1 MYVVFVFILFY
12 FVEGFVDFKSIKV
25 YGPGISPAEIVMPAR
40 YFFVSFKDALQKKYI
55 PLVKDELK
63 VSVEG
68 KYMDNRE
75 CRLWVNILDRKD
87 GVFIVRYKLYEPCSN
102 FKINVKFKGVHVGDS
117 PYDVDGVVTPEEC
130 YCPEKD
136 FKKWLNT
143 YQCLSKDYK
152 QINED
157 LKPFP
162 SVNFTS
168 FRKEALKKFD
178 QPGSMSVCNYVVVKN
193 KIYRK
198 CYGEH
203 VGFKMFMDAIL
214 LSLTRKTVL
223 PDIELLVNLGDW
235 PLMNKNSQNVF
246 PLFSWCGS
254 VNTFDIVMPT
264 YDITLSSLECMG
276 RVSLDMLSVQGNLEK
291 SWLEKEEKAFWRG
304 RDSSRERLTLI
315 EIARQNP
322 NLFNASLTNFFF
334 FRDMENTYGPK
345 EKHISFFKFFDD
357 LSNLLELIKWAM
369 QHDNEAKVISENG
382 QNFAEANLLP
392 QHIFCYY
399 AVLLYEWSKRL
410 ESKVKVRKNMEYV
423 PQPEQND
430 CTCDKKINQ
439 KILNEK
445 RNIDEL

>member
-1 MYVVFVFILFY
+1 
-12 FVEGFVDFKSIKV
+12 
-25 YGPGISPAEIVMPAR
+25 
-40 YFFVSFKDALQKKYI
+40 
-55 PLVKDELK
+55 
-63 VSVEG
+63 
-68 KYMDNRE
+68 MDNRE

-345 EKHISFFKFFDD
+345 EKHISFFKFFDYKYQLNLDGTVAAYRFPYLLVGNSLVFKQDSIYYEHFYSDLKQFHHFIPFKKD